1 MYQPKDKFKS
11 DNLRR
16 AQQAPN
22 DEFYTR
28 YSDIEKEVRHY
39 HHFLQGKTVYCN
51 CDNPLESQF
60 VRYFIKHFNQ
70 LGFKRLV
77 ATHYTQNDVAYKLD
91 INHVPHVNF
100 DGDDALLGFIQNE
113 VELFHSCDFQSEF
126 AHTILKKV
134 DVVVTNPPFS
144 LFREMIDLLEKH
156 NKSFLLLGSQ
166 NAVAYKDIFKL
177 IQNGKL
183 WLGKNFKAMT
193 FDLPN
198 HQTKTLGNVCWFTNI
213 PHVKENEAW
222 IHLTESYWN
231 NQERYPHYDD
241 YNAIEVSRVK
251 DIPYDWLGK
260 MGVPI
265 TFIHHYNP
273 KQFKIIGLDRFVQ
286 DNPFPNKRFSING
299 REVYARIVIQRI

>member
-1 MYQPKDKFKS
+1 M
-11 DNLRR
+11 
-16 AQQAPN
+16 
-22 DEFYTR
+22 
-28 YSDIEKEVRHY
+28 
-39 HHFLQGKTVYCN
+39 
-51 CDNPLESQF
+51 
-60 VRYFIKHFNQ
+60 
-70 LGFKRLV
+70 
-77 ATHYTQNDVAYKLD
+77 
-91 INHVPHVNF
+91 
-100 DGDDALLGFIQNE
+100 
-113 VELFHSCDFQSEF
+113 
-126 AHTILKKV
+126 
-134 DVVVTNPPFS
+134 
-144 LFREMIDLLEKH
+144 
-156 NKSFLLLGSQ
+156 LLGSQ

-177 IQNGKL
+177 IQDGKL

-222 IHLTESYWN
+222 INLTESYWN